1 MYHCLFST
9 PFLFHSIRSL
19 CSFFSLIFLLYLSTD
34 EPSTGVDPVSRRF
47 MWDFI
52 AASMANRAVILTT
65 HSMEECEALC
75 ARIGILVQGQ
85 LQCIGSA
92 QRLKHRYGRGLQL
105 DVAVAADAE
114 DTRDVQ
120 AFVERTFIGAQ
131 LIEAYNNRLKYRVP
145 IGGATAANG
154 TAANASA
161 ALGASS
167 NAVSAL
173 RLADMFEAIEI
184 HKAALRI
191 TDYSIGQA
199 TLEQIFIRFVRSSGS
214 GGTGEEDTVLRAQ
227 AGEEEEDENEAAHSL
242 ASASSRRLLTAAAA
256 ASPSTTGIGSLNR
269 A

>member
-1 MYHCLFST
+1 
-9 PFLFHSIRSL
+9 
-19 CSFFSLIFLLYLSTD
+19 
-34 EPSTGVDPVSRRF
+34 

-52 AASMANRAVILTT
+52 AASMADRAVILTT

-92 QRLKHRYGRGLQL
+92 QHLKHRYGRGLQL
-105 DVAVAADAE
+105 DVAIAADAE
-114 DTRDVQ
+114 DTRDAQ

-145 IGGATAANG
+145 IGGANAANTNAG
-154 TAANASA
+154 GNASA
-161 ALGASS
+161 GLVAG
-167 NAVSAL
+167 SAL
-173 RLADMFEAIEI
+173 KLADMFEALEI

-214 GGTGEEDTVLRAQ
+214 GGAGEEDTVLRAE
-227 AGEEEEDENEAAHSL
+227 AGDEEDDGNAQSS
-242 ASASSRRLLTAAAA
+242 SASSRRLLTAS
-256 ASPSTTGIGSLNR
+256 ASPSTAGIGSLNR

>member
-1 MYHCLFST
+1 
-9 PFLFHSIRSL
+9 
-19 CSFFSLIFLLYLSTD
+19 
-34 EPSTGVDPVSRRF
+34 

-52 AASMANRAVILTT
+52 AASMADRAVILTT

-145 IGGATAANG
+145 IGGASASGNASG
-154 TAANASA
+154 GNASA
-161 ALGASS
+161 NMG
-167 NAVSAL
+167 SAL

-214 GGTGEEDTVLRAQ
+214 GGTGEEDTVLRAE
-227 AGEEEEDENEAAHSL
+227 AGDEEDENEA
-242 ASASSRRLLTAAAA
+242 ASSRRLLTAAAA
-256 ASPSTTGIGSLNR
+256 ASPSTTGRGSLNR